1 MTAEQFASVVQS
13 FLDWLWTPIPGSE
26 YPWAAVVI
34 LVVVGAAV
42 GGGVTFGVPRVR
54 AWWNDDTIRPD
65 EDERGVS
72 TVEMSLI
79 EHLVE
84 LKNRFVIVGIAVT
97 LATVAAFVF
106 YQQWMRIALWPLGG
120 HELQAIT
127 PTEKVMA
134 YFKVSFVV
142 AIAASMPII
151 VYQVWRYIAPGLTR
165 SERRWILAFVPG
177 ATVSFIAGIAFAYFA
192 LMPAALTFLL
202 GFGDDEIKVI
212 PTVASYIDFVTRLL
226 LAVGGILQMP
236 LVMFIL
242 TKAGVIN
249 PSRFGSWRRYVVVV
263 AFIVGAIVTP
273 TPDPFNQL
281 LVAVPVMLLFEFG
294 ALLARFA

>member
-226 LAVGGILQMP
+226 LAVGGIFQMP

>member
-1 MTAEQFASVVQS
+1 MTADQIANAVQS
-13 FLDWLWTPIPGSE
+13 LLDWLWTPIPGSE
-26 YPWAAVVI
+26 YPWAAVVF
-34 LVVVGAAV
+34 LVISAVALV
-42 GGGVTFGVPRVR
+42 GGVVYGIPRIR
-54 AWWNDDTIRPD
+54 AWWNDNSVRPD

-97 LATVAAFVF
+97 LATVGAFVF
-106 YQQWMRIALWPLGG
+106 YQQWMRIALWPLNG

-142 AIAASMPII
+142 AIAVSMPII
-151 VYQVWRYIAPGLTR
+151 LFQVWRYIAPGLTR
-165 SERRWILAFVPG
+165 AERRWIVAFVPG

-202 GFGDDEIKVI
+202 GFGDDDIKVV

-226 LAVGGILQMP
+226 LAVGGIFQMP

-242 TKAGVIN
+242 TKAGVID
-249 PSRFGSWRRYVVVV
+249 PSRFGSWRRYVVVL

>member
-26 YPWAAVVI
+26 YPWAAVEI

-226 LAVGGILQMP
+226 LAVGGIFQMP

>member
-1 MTAEQFASVVQS
+1 MTADQIANAVQS
-13 FLDWLWTPIPGSE
+13 LLDWLWTPIPGSE

-226 LAVGGILQMP
+226 LAVGGIFQMP

>member
-1 MTAEQFASVVQS
+1 MNADQFATAVQS
-13 FLDWLWTPIPGSE
+13 LLDWLWTPIPGSQ

-34 LVVVGAAV
+34 LAIAGVASGGVVV
-42 GGGVTFGVPRVR
+42 FGVPRIR
-54 AWWNDDTIRPD
+54 SWWNDDTVRPD

-72 TVEMSLI
+72 TVEMSLM
-79 EHLVE
+79 EHLIE
-84 LKNRFVIVGIAVT
+84 LKNRFVIVGIAVA
-97 LATVAAFVF
+97 LATVGAFVF
-106 YQQWMRIALWPLGG
+106 YQQWMRIALWPLNG

-142 AIAASMPII
+142 AIAVTMPII
-151 VYQVWRYIAPGLTR
+151 LYQVWRYIAPGLTR
-165 SERRWILAFVPG
+165 AERRWIVAFVPG

-202 GFGDDEIKVI
+202 GFGDDDIKVV

-226 LAVGGILQMP
+226 LAVGGIFQMP

-242 TKAGVIN
+242 TKAGVID
-249 PSRFGSWRRYVVVV
+249 PSRFGSWRRYVVVL